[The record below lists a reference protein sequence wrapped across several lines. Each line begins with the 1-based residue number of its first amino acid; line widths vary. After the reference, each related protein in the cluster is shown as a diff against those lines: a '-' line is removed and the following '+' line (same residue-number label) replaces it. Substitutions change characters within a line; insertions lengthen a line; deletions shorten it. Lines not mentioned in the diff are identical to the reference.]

1 MCQAFLPINQLRGF
15 LTDRICSLQLYS
27 YRIKCIWYFLSI
39 RDYQIMYEY
48 EYTVKSYFDI
58 LIKKYC
64 VFVCMQN
71 ATKICKNILSR

>member
-1 MCQAFLPINQLRGF
+1 
-15 LTDRICSLQLYS
+15 
-27 YRIKCIWYFLSI
+27 
-39 RDYQIMYEY
+39 MYEY

-71 ATKICKNILSR
+71 ATKICKNIHSVDNIDIFALHFGVNQITIRNFSTV